1 MYGLFAD
8 LLPAALHQQGGE
20 LEWGRARQGKV
31 PDLKLMLDTPEGPE
45 QSLAELKFVSAG
57 KTWYPRGQAG
67 KGTDRRAA
75 LIQGQYESTLRAYD
89 VRFHGAEP
97 WRRGQ
102 AEPPPGPLLRRLR
115 GYGTM
120 AALVADPWGDLSE
133 DLHRLLRVFAEARV
147 ANRARAEGWGQAV
160 TGRAF

>member
-1 MYGLFAD
+1 MCRNLKFLHVTEFFSTDTVRESVTNIRYGWAQQPSGCRGHPLWHPGRLRSVYGLFAD

-75 LIQGQYESTLRAYD
+75 LIQGQYETTLRAYD

-102 AEPPPGPLLRRLR
+102 ADTLILA
-115 GYGTM
+115 Y
-120 AALVADPWGDLSE
+120 
-133 DLHRLLRVFAEARV
+133 
-147 ANRARAEGWGQAV
+147 
-160 TGRAF
+160 